1 MVFCFLF
8 SALVLFSFVGLARFI
23 IIILY
28 NCSAGTFARF
38 VKYYLYNRTIVV
50 EQRTPRRALI
60 SIGMS
65 SRRHPQ
71 PGFPPHNLLCPISHP
86 VSPSLFVRFP
96 VAALSKYETIK
107 LRTRYQQILQGFR
120 QESAKARSN
129 ADVIDQKLLTFPLGG
144 SHHVLWGKVRGAPG
158 WQSARGWADHPPSLR
173 SHPHI
178 PQSRFCKCT
187 NTNTL
192 FIYRFCKRQ
201 RHRPM

>member
-1 MVFCFLF
+1 MLSGAPAMVFCFLF
-8 SALVLFSFVGLARFI
+8 SAFVPFSFVGVARFAI
-23 IIILY
+23 AILY
-28 NCSAGTFARF
+28 NCSTGTFARF
-38 VKYYLYNRTIVV
+38 VKYYLYNCTIVVEQRTTIAV

-86 VSPSLFVRFP
+86 VSPGLFVRFP

-144 SHHVLWGKVRGAPG
+144 SHHVLWGKVRGAPV

-178 PQSRFCKCT
+178 P
-187 NTNTL
+187 
-192 FIYRFCKRQ
+192 
-201 RHRPM
+201 